1 MEMNDEEIKSYL
13 EKIETLEQNIRDIQL
28 LLFKICAKLNINSSL
43 IKLKKE

>member
-1 MEMNDEEIKSYL
+1 MEINEEIKSYL
-13 EKIETLEQNIRDIQL
+13 EKIETLEQNIRDMQL